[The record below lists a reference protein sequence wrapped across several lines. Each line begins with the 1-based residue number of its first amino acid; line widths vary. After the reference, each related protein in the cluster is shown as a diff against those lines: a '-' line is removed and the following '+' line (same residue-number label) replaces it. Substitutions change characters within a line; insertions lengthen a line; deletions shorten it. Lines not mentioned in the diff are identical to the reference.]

1 MGRNAT
7 GEDVA
12 EAIHFLASPAAAMI
26 SGRELVIDG
35 AAYIKP

>member
-12 EAIHFLASPAAAMI
+12 EAIYFLASPAAAMI